1 MSSAPVSLP
10 AQDTTDPSGER
21 PTPPPSGGRP
31 SGRRRRWVPSTYW
44 LYLSPGLIAFALIIA
59 VPFVMN
65 IWYSLH
71 KWRGGK
77 TEMRWVGLENY
88 QDLMHDDQFWQSFQ
102 NSVYM
107 IVAMV
112 IVPTVIGLVLASVLF
127 DYIGKHFSGRVASF
141 LRATYYL
148 PQILPVAVAGI
159 LWNWI
164 LNAQTGALN
173 EILKTLGVSNPP
185 DWLGNPS
192 TALPSVMVVLIW
204 IQIGYPTVIFMS
216 ALQRVDPELY
226 EAAELDG
233 ANWWRRFRAI
243 TLPQIKPETFV
254 ITLTCTIAAL
264 KVFGP
269 IYVLTRGGPEGST
282 LVPSY
287 YSYLN
292 FFDKSKV
299 GYGAAIATVLTVI
312 IIVIASIIQLLQ
324 NRSARKEERGF

>member
-1 MSSAPVSLP
+1 MPAPEEV
-10 AQDTTDPSGER
+10 EVR
-21 PTPPPSGGRP
+21 VYKHHH
-31 SGRRRRWVPSTYW
+31 RRTAGYW
-44 LYLSPGLIAFALIIA
+44 FYLLPGLAAFVVIILI
-59 VPFVMN
+59 PFAMN
-65 IWYSLH
+65 VWYSLH
-71 KWRGGK
+71 AWKGGRAA
-77 TEMRWVGLENY
+77 MRWVGLGNY
-88 QDLMHDDQFWQSFQ
+88 SDLLKDSAFWTSFL

-112 IVPTVIGLVLASVLF
+112 IVPTIIGIVLASVLF
-127 DYIGKHFSGRVASF
+127 DYIGRHWGDRTASF
-141 LRATYYL
+141 LRATYYV
-148 PQILPVAVAGI
+148 PQILPVTVAGI

-173 EILKTLGVSNPP
+173 VLLSAAGVSNPP
-185 DWLGNPS
+185 DWLGQPA

-233 ANWWRRFRAI
+233 AGWLQRFLHI
-243 TLPQIKPETFV
+243 TLAQVKPETFV
-254 ITLTCTIAAL
+254 ITLTCTVAAL
-264 KVFGP
+264 KVFAP

-282 LVPSY
+282 YVPSY

-299 GYGAAIATVLTVI
+299 GYGAAVATVLTLVI
-312 IIVIASIIQLLQ
+312 IIVATTIQVLQ
-324 NRSARKEERGF
+324 NRSARRDESSDA

>member
-1 MSSAPVSLP
+1 MSSAPATLP
-10 AQDTTDPSGER
+10 PQDTSAPTTARPAVRRGSG
-21 PTPPPSGGRP
+21 
-31 SGRRRRWVPSTYW
+31 RRRWVPSTYW
-44 LYLSPGLIAFALIIA
+44 LYLIPGLAAFVAIIGI
-59 VPFVMN
+59 PFVLN

-71 KWRGGK
+71 KWRGGITK
-77 TEMRWVGLENY
+77 MTWVGLDNY
-88 QDLMHDDQFWQSFQ
+88 ADLLHDDQFWQSFR
-102 NSVYM
+102 NSVWM
-107 IVAMV
+107 IIAMV
-112 IVPTVIGLVLASVLF
+112 IVPTVIGLLLASLLF
-127 DYIGKHFSGRVASF
+127 DYIGKHFNGRVASV

-173 EILKTLGVSNPP
+173 QILHGIGIENPP

-192 TALPSVMVVLIW
+192 TALPSVMLVLIW

-233 ANWWRRFRAI
+233 ANWWARFRAI

-254 ITLTCTIAAL
+254 IALTCTIAAL
-264 KVFGP
+264 KVFAP

-299 GYGAAIATVLTVI
+299 GYGAAVATVLTVI
-312 IIVIASIIQLLQ
+312 IIVVASVIQLLQ
-324 NRSARKEERGF
+324 NRSARKEERGA